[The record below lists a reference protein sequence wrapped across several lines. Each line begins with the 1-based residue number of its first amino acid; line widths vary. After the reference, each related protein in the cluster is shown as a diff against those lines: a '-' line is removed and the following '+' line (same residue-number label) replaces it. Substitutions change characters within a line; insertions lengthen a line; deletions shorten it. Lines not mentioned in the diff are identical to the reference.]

1 MNTRQTHVPNI
12 NEEANSSSEMGQ
24 SGNTLHFDGVHL
36 LEGVVK
42 NSGGIDDL
50 IPEVL
55 VVQVTNEQALGCLPS
70 IRECFPGGF
79 G

>member
-1 MNTRQTHVPNI
+1 
-12 NEEANSSSEMGQ
+12 MGN
-24 SGNTLHFDGVHL
+24 GCNRLHLNGVHL

-50 IPEVL
+50 IPEIL

-70 IRECFPGGF
+70 IRDVSQEASSGDLRRHMAQQGYLR